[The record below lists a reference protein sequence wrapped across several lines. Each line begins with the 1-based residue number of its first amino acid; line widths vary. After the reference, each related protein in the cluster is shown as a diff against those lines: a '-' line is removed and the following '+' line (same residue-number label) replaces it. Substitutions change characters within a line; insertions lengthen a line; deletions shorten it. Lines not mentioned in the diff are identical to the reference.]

1 MELHLT
7 PREAKILYISLQ
19 DFIDMSILDQILDK
33 TSSIDRAED
42 LSLAHRLAFV
52 LKESL
57 SQKSKKST

>member
-1 MELHLT
+1 
-7 PREAKILYISLQ
+7 
-19 DFIDMSILDQILDK
+19 MSILDQILDK